1 MSEEGVEFL
10 FEMDDSDD
18 GIDDNEQDN
27 FEVESLK

>member
-27 FEVESLK
+27 FEVESLN